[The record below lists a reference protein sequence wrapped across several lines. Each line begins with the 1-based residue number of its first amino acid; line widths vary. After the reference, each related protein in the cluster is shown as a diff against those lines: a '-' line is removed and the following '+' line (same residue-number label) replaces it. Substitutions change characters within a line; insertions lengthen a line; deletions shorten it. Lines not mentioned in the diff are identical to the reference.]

1 MRITNEKFMEILKR
15 VKDWY
20 DDYVIA
26 LTFEIKSD
34 EDRNAVI
41 EFISRNPEATS
52 SDVIQFYTENLMPDD
67 GDYEYEDE

>member
-67 GDYEYEDE
+67 DDYEYEDE

>member
-1 MRITNEKFMEILKR
+1 MRITNEKFMEILKK

-67 GDYEYEDE
+67 DDYEYEDE